1 MPRLSAA
8 IVVLGAC
15 LTLGTGGATATEPP
29 AVAPG
34 PAPLAAMDLPEVR
47 WHTFPADV
55 RRVAIGPDGRAWFT
69 RREEVTPDRA
79 AFQRRVEAACVEP
92 VPWISGGD
100 LLLLDR
106 RRRVWCRSDAEPG
119 KILGYDPAVGR
130 WQERAIDG
138 PCGSIHPWKVWQ
150 PEAHESAAGR
160 LFFVAGQTAHVLDG
174 DTWTAESLVREN
186 DEHRLYNGGHR
197 AFNPFHFG
205 EDARGNVYAWS
216 GWEEVGWTGSV
227 GCLVHDGRG
236 WSHLRLHEWGDDDRA
251 LVKRIRGGETL
262 GDELGKRYGI
272 RGVLPLADRVVLLPQ
287 AGDAKAFALR
297 GADAEGGKPDLPPE
311 TAARLAGMSPLLR
324 GLDGAWWV
332 GSWASPQNR
341 TPQMLVVAADGAV
354 KPVPAA
360 ARKFGRPATALAA
373 ADGRV
378 YFGTVDRGCAAV
390 DGDEPEVITG
400 LGQEDI
406 REILGA
412 DRAGRIF
419 LQGRDRLSAWHP
431 RFPETR
437 RSLPTV
443 IFQVPRS
450 SGEVGH
456 DSHGRVWAQIRPPGD
471 GVMQLSFNDGA
482 WQVCEPAG
490 ADRKGL
496 VFIQPLRDG
505 GLVVQW
511 NAERE
516 AFFYDGQAWHRYDNL
531 TALVTARHAELVKR
545 IDNRMP
551 GRDFYAKLRVDAAGR
566 IWIVEWTTI
575 RVHDGTKVEDIAP
588 QVNAA
593 VQNRVRF
600 RRCWPMPGTTGML
613 FVGEGVVMEV
623 SDAAGHWRCQRL
635 QGPAN
640 GLMELRMDWS
650 GGIGPDSQG
659 RLWLPNDAQSAFVI
673 EADGKGMRQV
683 PDVGQPRFED
693 AAGRIWFAT
702 DKDFVVLDREGRR
715 SRASLWPD
723 TRLAEDGAGSI
734 WSSAPDGLEHWSV
747 TDGTDG
753 PEVKPVARY
762 TKDTPGGGFFDMF
775 VDERH
780 RLWCFIHGP
789 ETYRLW
795 RLELPQPVPA
805 SK

>member
-1 MPRLSAA
+1 VPGFPAA
-8 IVVLGAC
+8 IGVLGAC
-15 LTLGTGGATATEPP
+15 LVLVTGAAMATEPP

-34 PAPLAAMDLPEVR
+34 PESMAALELPEVR
-47 WHTFPADV
+47 WHTLPADV

-69 RREEVTPDRA
+69 RRGEVTPDRA
-79 AFQRRVEAACVEP
+79 AFQRRVEAACAEP

-106 RRRVWCRSDAEPG
+106 RGRVWCRSDAERG
-119 KILGYDPAVGR
+119 TLLGYDPAAGR

-138 PCGSIHPWKVWQ
+138 RCGSVNAGDRWQ

-160 LFFVAGQTAHVLDG
+160 LFFVAGQTAHVFDG

-197 AFNPFHFG
+197 AFNPFQFG

-216 GWEEVGWTGSV
+216 GWEEFGWSGSV

-236 WSHLRLHEWGDDDRA
+236 WSHLQLHEWGDDDRA

-287 AGDAKAFALR
+287 AGDAQAFALP
-297 GADAEGGKPDLPPE
+297 GAGAGKPDLPPE
-311 TAARLAGMSPLLR
+311 TLARLAGMSPLVR
-324 GLDGAWWV
+324 GRDGAWWV

-341 TPQMLVVAADGAV
+341 MPQMLVVAADGAI

-360 ARKFGRPATALAA
+360 ALKFGRPETALAA
-373 ADGRV
+373 ADGRI
-378 YFGTVDRGCAAV
+378 YFGTCDRGCAAV
-390 DGDEPEVITG
+390 AGDEPEVITG

-419 LQGRDRLSAWHP
+419 LRGRDRLHAWHP

-437 RSLPTV
+437 RSLPSV
-443 IFQVPRS
+443 IFSVPPS
-450 SGEVGH
+450 SCEVVH
-456 DSHGRVWAQIRPPGD
+456 DSRGRVWAQTRTPGD
-471 GVMQLSFNDGA
+471 GVMRLSFNDGA
-482 WQVCEPAG
+482 WQVCEPEG
-490 ADRKGL
+490 AERKRI

-511 NAERE
+511 HAERE
-516 AFFYDGQAWHRYDNL
+516 AFLYDGQAWHRYDTL

-551 GRDFYAKLRVDAAGR
+551 VRNAYANLRVDAAGR
-566 IWIVEWTTI
+566 IWIVEWTTT
-575 RVHDGTKVEDIAP
+575 RVHDGTKVEDIAR
-588 QVNAA
+588 QINAA
-593 VQNRVRF
+593 AQNRPLRQ
-600 RRCWPMPGTTGML
+600 CWPMPGTTGML
-613 FVGEGVVMEV
+613 FFGEGVAVKVVEA
-623 SDAAGHWRCQRL
+623 DGRWRCERL
-635 QGPAN
+635 SGPA
-640 GLMELRMDWS
+640 RVTPHTA
-650 GGIGPDSQG
+650 GGIGLDSRG
-659 RLWLPNDAQSAFVI
+659 RIWLPNDVASVI
-673 EADGKGMRQV
+673 EADGEGVREV
-683 PDVGQPRFED
+683 SDAGQARFED

-702 DKDFVVLDREGRR
+702 DKDFVVLDRQGRR
-715 SRASLWPD
+715 TRAPLWPNA
-723 TRLAEDGAGSI
+723 RLTEVGAGSI

-747 TDGTDG
+747 TDGSDG
-753 PEVKPVARY
+753 PEVKLVVRY
-762 TKDTPGGGFFDMF
+762 TKDTPGGGLLDMF

-780 RLWCFIHGP
+780 RLWCFTYGP
-789 ETYRLW
+789 ESYRLW
-795 RLELPQPVPA
+795 RLELPQPGPA

>member
-1 MPRLSAA
+1 MR
-8 IVVLGAC
+8 V
-15 LTLGTGGATATEPP
+15 ATALFVIALPF
-29 AVAPG
+29 AAPWAAAAAAET
-34 PAPLAAMDLPEVR
+34 PAPATRPGVELPEVR
-47 WHTFPADV
+47 WHTFPGDV

-79 AFQRRVEAACVEP
+79 AFQRRVEAACAEP

-106 RRRVWCRSDAEPG
+106 RGRVWCRSDAEPG
-119 KILGYDPAVGR
+119 KLLGYDPAAGR

-138 PCGSIHPWKVWQ
+138 PCGPTQPWMLWQ

-174 DTWTAESLVREN
+174 DRWTAESLVREN
-186 DEHRLYNGGHR
+186 EEHGLYNGGRR
-197 AFNPFHFG
+197 AFNLFQFV

-216 GWEEVGWTGSV
+216 GWEELGWSGSV

-236 WSHLRLHEWGDDDRA
+236 WSHLRLHAWGDDDRA
-251 LVKRIRGGETL
+251 LVKRIRAGETL
-262 GDELGKRYGI
+262 GDELGDRYGI
-272 RGVLPLADRVVLLPQ
+272 RGVLPLADRIVLLPQ
-287 AGDAKAFALR
+287 AGDAKAFALP
-297 GADAEGGKPDLPPE
+297 GAGVADGKPDLPPA
-311 TAARLAGMSPLLR
+311 TAARLAGMRPLLR
-324 GLDGAWWV
+324 GRGGEWWV
-332 GSWASPQNR
+332 GFFGRPQDPTVAN
-341 TPQMLVVAADGAV
+341 PQMLIVAADGAIQ
-354 KPVPAA
+354 PVPAA

-373 ADGRV
+373 ADRRV

-390 DGDEPEVITG
+390 DGDEPEMITG

-406 REILGA
+406 REVLGA

-419 LQGRDRLSAWHP
+419 LQGRDRLHAWHP
-431 RFPETR
+431 RFSETR

-443 IFQVPRS
+443 IFPVPRS

-456 DSHGRVWAQIRPPGD
+456 DSRGRVWAQIRPPG
-471 GVMQLSFNDGA
+471 GGPMQLSFNEGA
-482 WQVCEPAG
+482 WQVCEPEG

-516 AFFYDGQAWHRYDNL
+516 AFFYDGEAWHRYDTL

-551 GRDFYAKLRVDAAGR
+551 GRDFYAKLRVDSAGR

-588 QVNAA
+588 LVNAA

-600 RRCWPMPGTTGML
+600 RHCWPMPGTTGML
-613 FVGEGVVMEV
+613 FVGEGVMLKVLEAD
-623 SDAAGHWRCQRL
+623 SRWRCERL
-635 QGPAN
+635 PEAAHVT
-640 GLMELRMDWS
+640 LHMADVL
-650 GGIGPDSQG
+650 GPDSQG
-659 RLWLPNDAQSAFVI
+659 RLWLPNDAQSAFVV
-673 EADGKGMRQV
+673 EAGGAGVRAVADA
-683 PDVGQPRFED
+683 GQPRYED

-702 DKDFVVLDREGRR
+702 EKDFVVLDRNGRR
-715 SRASLWPD
+715 GRAPLHRHANL
-723 TRLAEDGAGSI
+723 TADGPGSI

-762 TKDTPGGGFFDMF
+762 TKDTPGGGFLDMF

-795 RLELPQPVPA
+795 RLELPQPGPA

>member
-1 MPRLSAA
+1 
-8 IVVLGAC
+8 
-15 LTLGTGGATATEPP
+15 
-29 AVAPG
+29 
-34 PAPLAAMDLPEVR
+34 
-47 WHTFPADV
+47 
-55 RRVAIGPDGRAWFT
+55 
-69 RREEVTPDRA
+69 
-79 AFQRRVEAACVEP
+79 
-92 VPWISGGD
+92 
-100 LLLLDR
+100 
-106 RRRVWCRSDAEPG
+106 
-119 KILGYDPAVGR
+119 
-130 WQERAIDG
+130 
-138 PCGSIHPWKVWQ
+138 
-150 PEAHESAAGR
+150 
-160 LFFVAGQTAHVLDG
+160 
-174 DTWTAESLVREN
+174 
-186 DEHRLYNGGHR
+186 
-197 AFNPFHFG
+197 
-205 EDARGNVYAWS
+205 
-216 GWEEVGWTGSV
+216 
-227 GCLVHDGRG
+227 
-236 WSHLRLHEWGDDDRA
+236 
-251 LVKRIRGGETL
+251 
-262 GDELGKRYGI
+262 
-272 RGVLPLADRVVLLPQ
+272 
-287 AGDAKAFALR
+287 
-297 GADAEGGKPDLPPE
+297 
-311 TAARLAGMSPLLR
+311 MSPLLR